1 MKKLLIAVA
10 ALILVA
16 GCGNK
21 NNNAGNGM
29 YGGSA
34 TPGSTQDFIQTA
46 GDRVF
51 FGLNSSTV
59 DAKGQAT
66 LASQAQ
72 WLNRYPQVT
81 ITVEGHSDERGTRD
95 YNIALGARRAQA
107 VKTVLVQNGVASSR
121 IKTVSYGKERPIVA
135 GQTEQAWSI
144 NRRGVTVPNL

>member
-1 MKKLLIAVA
+1 MKKLLMAIA
-10 ALILVA
+10 ALALVSA
-16 GCGNK
+16 CGNK
-21 NNNAGNGM
+21 NTANNGGA
-29 YGGSA
+29 YGSAA
-34 TPGSTQDFIQTA
+34 TPGSTQDFVQTA

-81 ITVEGHSDERGTRD
+81 ITIEGHSDERGTRD

-107 VKTVLVQNGVASSR
+107 VKTILVQNGVAASR
-121 IKTVSYGKERPIVA
+121 IKTVSYGKEKPIVA

>member
-1 MKKLLIAVA
+1 MKKLLVAIA
-10 ALILVA
+10 ALALVSA
-16 GCGNK
+16 CGNK
-21 NNNAGNGM
+21 NTANSGAG
-29 YGGSA
+29 YGSA
-34 TPGSTQDFIQTA
+34 APGSTQDFIQTA

-51 FGLNSSTV
+51 FALNSSSV
-59 DAKGQAT
+59 DAKGRET
-66 LASQAQ
+66 LAQQAR

-107 VKTVLVQNGVASSR
+107 VKTVLIQNGVASSR
-121 IKTVSYGKERPIVA
+121 IKTVSYGKEKPIVA

>member
-1 MKKLLIAVA
+1 MALA
-10 ALILVA
+10 ALVIVA
-16 GCGNK
+16 GCGSK
-21 NNNAGNGM
+21 NNTAGSGV
-29 YGGSA
+29 YGGGA
-34 TPGSTQDFIQTA
+34 TPGSAQDFVQTA

-51 FGLNSSTV
+51 FGLNSTTV
-59 DAKGQAT
+59 DSKGQAT

-81 ITVEGHSDERGTRD
+81 ITIEGHSDERGTRD

-107 VKTVLVQNGVASSR
+107 VKTILVRNGVAASR
-121 IKTVSYGKERPIVA
+121 IQTVSYGKERPIVA